1 MARPAAWLQ
10 RMLLSDRSAGGTT
23 IKQRIH
29 PQRPRLGRLPPRVFS
44 SFSRAPPYRW
54 LPCGTADIMS
64 LGDTTSKDG

>member
-23 IKQRIH
+23 IAQQ
-29 PQRPRLGRLPPRVFS
+29 PSSTPAARPAAAAGSS

-54 LPCGTADIMS
+54 LPCDTADIMS